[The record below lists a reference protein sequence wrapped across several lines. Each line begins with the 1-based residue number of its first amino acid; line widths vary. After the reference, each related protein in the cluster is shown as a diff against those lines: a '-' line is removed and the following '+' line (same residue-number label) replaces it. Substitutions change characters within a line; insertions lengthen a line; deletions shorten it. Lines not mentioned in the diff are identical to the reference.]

1 MTTQEQAFRVYYG
14 SMADAELLR
23 TAVHKESYIA
33 LAQKLMAE
41 EIDKR
46 HLAMPS
52 CDSSTPRTPS
62 SGVFAKWIHG
72 RIRLNKRSV

>member
-1 MTTQEQAFRVYYG
+1 MTTQEQAFRVYYE

-23 TAVHKESYIA
+23 TAIHKESYIP

-46 HLAMPS
+46 HLAPPS
-52 CDSSTPRTPS
+52 GDSLTRQTASP
-62 SGVFAKWIHG
+62 GMFARLIHG
-72 RIRLNKRSV
+72 RSGKS

>member
-23 TAVHKESYIA
+23 TAVHKDSYIA

-46 HLAMPS
+46 HLAVPAG
-52 CDSSTPRTPS
+52 DSFTPRTPS
-62 SGVFAKWIHG
+62 PGVIA
-72 RIRLNKRSV
+72 RLIRRVSSKKS

>member
-1 MTTQEQAFRVYYG
+1 MTTQEQAFRVYYN

-23 TAVHKESYIA
+23 TALHKDSYIP

-46 HLAMPS
+46 HLAVPS
-52 CDSSTPRTPS
+52 GDSSTARTPP
-62 SGVFAKWIHG
+62 SGVFA
-72 RIRLNKRSV
+72 RLMHRVASRKN

>member
-1 MTTQEQAFRVYYG
+1 MTTQEQAFRVYYE

-23 TAVHKESYIA
+23 TALHKESYIP

-46 HLAMPS
+46 HLAAPPVS
-52 CDSSTPRTPS
+52 LGGQTPS
-62 SGVFAKWIHG
+62 PGVFSRLIHRG
-72 RIRLNKRSV
+72 GSK